1 MRNRVAALTTPENV
15 EVALELGNNQKLA
28 EFEEADIKM
37 SLVRP

>member
-15 EVALELGNNQKLA
+15 EVALEWGTNQQLA